1 MKKSENS
8 FIADQWDA
16 SPFVATV
23 AFNSRE
29 TLPFSRGAPP
39 DDMAASVGSKMQ
51 ILHFK
56 KRPDFMKKETT
67 SSIESK
73 INWKVKIWG
82 RHARSKAASPSMK
95 LFLTQQFLAL

>member
-29 TLPFSRGAPP
+29 TLPFSRGVPP
-39 DDMAASVGSKMQ
+39 DDMAASVGRKMQ

-82 RHARSKAASPSMK
+82 CHARSKAASPSMK
-95 LFLTQQFLAL
+95 LFLTQQFFAP

>member
-73 INWKVKIWG
+73 IKWKVKIWG
-82 RHARSKAASPSMK
+82 CS
-95 LFLTQQFLAL
+95 L